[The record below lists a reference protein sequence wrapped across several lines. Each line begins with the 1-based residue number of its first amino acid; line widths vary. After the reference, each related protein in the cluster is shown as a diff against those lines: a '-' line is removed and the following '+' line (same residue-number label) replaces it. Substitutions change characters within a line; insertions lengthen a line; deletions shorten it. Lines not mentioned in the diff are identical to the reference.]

1 MLHVLFPEG
10 LQVSFTLVNSDPDSV
25 LAEWDIESAVKR
37 EQKHSVYC

>member
-1 MLHVLFPEG
+1 MHNLFPEG

-37 EQKHSVYC
+37 EQKPSIYI